1 MRRRSNLKIW
11 GAACVVLALW
21 LCGCRQDEELRVN
34 VDRPRLSPG
43 VLMQDVHFQS
53 AALEREMPYR
63 VFLPEH
69 IAAGKKL
76 PVVYLLHGRGG
87 DFRDWSNS
95 SDVSKYALQGL
106 ILVMPEGN
114 SSFYLNAVKIP
125 KDKYE
130 DYLVHDLV
138 ADVEARF
145 PAQNGRAH
153 RAIVGTSM
161 GGFGAVTLALRHPE
175 MYVFAS
181 GLSAAI
187 DVPQRRFSV
196 KRVGQWWLFHKI
208 FGPMGS
214 EERAVRDP
222 FVLTRK
228 ADAGALPYLY
238 LTAGAQE
245 FLLEPNRR
253 FAALLQER
261 GIAHEFHV
269 KPGWHDWNEWNA
281 EVPGCFDRMM
291 ASLAIR

>member
-1 MRRRSNLKIW
+1 MRRRSNFKIW
-11 GAACVVLALW
+11 GTACVVLALW

-222 FVLTRK
+222 FVLARK

-269 KPGWHDWNEWNA
+269 KPGWHDWSEWNA